1 MRANREASARFKKIL
16 RATGG
21 EGLIREPFGVK
32 PLFELTIDFGCG
44 FFHGACV
51 PKLVLRI
58 YFSSHTPD
66 DQV

>member
-51 PKLVLRI
+51 PKLGK
-58 YFSSHTPD
+58 SP
-66 DQV
+66 